1 MSIGLWNQE
10 EHLSEMLKQ
19 LSEWKDQTDHYEFT
33 MGNCTNALI
42 DEFGVSKPKALEVFT
57 LWRNQFD
64 N

>member
-1 MSIGLWNQE
+1 M
-10 EHLSEMLKQ
+10 LSQ
-19 LSEWKDQTDHYEFT
+19 LSKWKNQTDHYEFT

-57 LWRNQFD
+57 LWRDQFD